1 MNEFIKTAV
10 NTAGSQKKL
19 GELCGFTQQ
28 AVYKWLHGKAKIPP
42 ASCALIEQATKG
54 AVSRKDLRPDDWMR
68 IWPELADAEQKP
80 TSDPETSPAGETDE
94 KV

>member
-1 MNEFIKTAV
+1 MNEFIKTAIDTV
-10 NTAGSQKKL
+10 GSQKKL

-42 ASCALIEQATKG
+42 AICPSIEQATKG

-68 IWPELADAEQKP
+68 IWPELANTEQIP
-80 TSDPETSPAGETDE
+80 TTQKQA
-94 KV
+94 